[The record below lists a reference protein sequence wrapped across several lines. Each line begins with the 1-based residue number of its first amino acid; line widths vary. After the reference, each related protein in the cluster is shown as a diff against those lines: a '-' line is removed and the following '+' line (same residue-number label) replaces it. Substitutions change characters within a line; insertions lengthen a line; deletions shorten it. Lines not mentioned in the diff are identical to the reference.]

1 MSYYKYWWHT
11 VYDCRYH
18 LVWITKYRK
27 HWIHEKI
34 MPILEEILRDLCE
47 ELFVKIISI
56 WMERDHV
63 HMYISI
69 PLQTWHI
76 PDVVQKLKWWSS
88 KILWDDDRLKKWF
101 KNFYWKEWVWKRAR
115 WYFICTVWEVNDKLI
130 KEYIEQQ
137 WQNEVKLD

>member
-115 WYFICTVWEVNDKLI
+115 WYFICTVWEV
-130 KEYIEQQ
+130 KEALRYSS
-137 WQNEVKLD
+137 